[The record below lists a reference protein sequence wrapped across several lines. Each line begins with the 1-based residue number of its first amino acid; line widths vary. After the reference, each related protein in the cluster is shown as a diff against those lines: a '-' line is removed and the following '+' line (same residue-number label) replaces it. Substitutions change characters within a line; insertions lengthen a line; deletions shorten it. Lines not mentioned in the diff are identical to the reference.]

1 MDARRL
7 RQRRSAAKMRRFLR
21 RSTMQDNEYRR
32 QRIENMKQLEAAGY
46 PAYGSAFARTD
57 RLAGLVDSFEE
68 GRSVRA
74 CGRIVALR
82 KMGKMAFAHLS
93 DGSARFQLMVKKD
106 EVGEAVFGA
115 FCLLDLGD
123 VIGVSG
129 ELFVTRTGEKTV
141 RVTEWT
147 LLCKAL
153 LPLPEKFH
161 GLQDVET
168 RYRQRE
174 LDLIS
179 NEEVMDLFKKRTAV
193 LSEIRAF
200 LAARGYLEVETPM
213 IQQLAGGA
221 AATPFKTRY
230 NALGTDMF
238 FRIAPELYLKRL
250 IVGGMDKVFEM
261 NRNFRNEG
269 LDRTHNPEFTALEIY
284 EAYGDMRSMQELVQS
299 LVTHLAQKIFGRSE
313 VQWMGHTICLT
324 TPWREVAYRD
334 LLCERLGADWF
345 DRTAEQALAKADEL
359 GIFIEPGSDF
369 ADITH
374 EIYEKHIEGTLIQPT
389 FVTRLPAF
397 LVPLAKP
404 CADDPALV
412 DVFELIVGGK
422 ELAPAYSELND
433 AFEQR
438 RRFEEQAAGDPE
450 KVDEDFLDALETGMP
465 PTGGMGIG
473 IDRLMMLLTGSDA
486 IRDVILFPQLKPRK
500 RAGTAG
506 EANADS

>member
-1 MDARRL
+1 
-7 RQRRSAAKMRRFLR
+7 
-21 RSTMQDNEYRR
+21 MQDNEYRR
-32 QRIENMKQLEAAGY
+32 QRIENMKLLEAVGY
-46 PAYGSAFARTD
+46 PACGFAFKRTGTLAELSAA
-57 RLAGLVDSFEE
+57 FEE
-68 GRSVRA
+68 GKTVSA
-74 CGRIVALR
+74 CGRIVAMR

-93 DGSARFQLMVKKD
+93 DGTTKLQLMVKKD
-106 EVGEAVFGA
+106 LIGEDVFAA
-115 FCLLDLGD
+115 FKLLDLGD
-123 VIGVSG
+123 IIGVTG
-129 ELFVTRTGEKTV
+129 ELFITQTGEKTI
-141 RVTEWT
+141 RITDWK
-147 LLCKAL
+147 LLCKSL
-153 LPLPEKFH
+153 IPLPEKFH

-193 LSEIRAF
+193 LSEIRTF
-200 LAARGYLEVETPM
+200 LATRGYHEVETPM
-213 IQQLAGGA
+213 IQAIAGGA
-221 AATPFKTRY
+221 AASPFKTRY

-299 LVTHLAQKIFGRSE
+299 LTTHLAQKIFGRME
-313 VQWMGHTICLT
+313 VEWMGNTINLS
-324 TPWREVAYRD
+324 TPWKEIAYRD
-334 LLCERLGADWF
+334 LIKERLGADWF
-345 DRTAEQALAKADEL
+345 EKTLDESLAKASEL
-359 GIFIEPGSDF
+359 EIFIEPGADF
-369 ADITH
+369 ADVTH
-374 EIYEKHIEGTLIQPT
+374 EIYEKNIEGTLIQPT
-389 FVTRLPAF
+389 FVTRLPTF

-404 CADDPALV
+404 CEDDPTLV

-433 AFEQR
+433 ALEQR
-438 RRFEEQAAGDPE
+438 RRFEEQAAGDPS
-450 KVDEDFLDALETGMP
+450 KIDEDFLDALETGMP

-500 RAGTAG
+500 RAS
-506 EANADS
+506 ENAEEL